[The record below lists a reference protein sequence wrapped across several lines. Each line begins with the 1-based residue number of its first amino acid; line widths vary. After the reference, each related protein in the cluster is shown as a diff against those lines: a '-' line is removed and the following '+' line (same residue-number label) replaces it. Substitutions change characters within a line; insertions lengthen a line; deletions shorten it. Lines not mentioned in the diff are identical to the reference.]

1 MDIKPTKFY
10 NENIKWMGEKDMQH
24 LEWKPNRS
32 SSVALYKQIEKYIK
46 DKIINGEWT
55 VGTKI
60 PSQRVLAETFVV
72 NRSTVVTALDELT
85 ALGLI
90 EGKTGG
96 GTKVINNTWNLLVSN
111 YPPD

>member
-1 MDIKPTKFY
+1 
-10 NENIKWMGEKDMQH
+10 MQH